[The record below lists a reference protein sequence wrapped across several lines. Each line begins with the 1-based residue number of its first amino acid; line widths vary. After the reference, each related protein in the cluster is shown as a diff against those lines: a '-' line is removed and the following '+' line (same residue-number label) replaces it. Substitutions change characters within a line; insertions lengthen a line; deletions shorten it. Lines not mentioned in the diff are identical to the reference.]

1 MPAKLNLLGQV
12 FGSLTA
18 IEELDHNIVNG
29 NIRKGHYYRCS
40 CKCGGESIVAAG
52 HLRRSVRE
60 CVKCPTNNLKLELEG
75 KVFSTKQYGDFKVL
89 RYTDSRNID
98 IQFIETGYVT
108 TSHIKEVR
116 TGHIKDPIRPS
127 VHGVGYVGIGPHRC
141 TIAESSRINSPAYEI
156 WSGMIKRCYSEN
168 TKVRSKTK
176 SYRGVTVCKEWHN
189 FQNFAEWCYKQ
200 EGFSSKDEKG
210 KSYHIDKDILVR
222 GNKIYSPETCCFVPR
237 AINNLLILKS
247 RYRGELPIGVSKC
260 FSKRAKSFKYI
271 GLVNINGVQK
281 NVGRYDTPEDA
292 FKAYKEAKESYVKEV
307 AERYKSSISIRAYNE
322 LLKYEVSIDD

>member
-1 MPAKLNLLGQV
+1 MIGEIMPAKLNLLGQV

-18 IEELDHNIVNG
+18 VEELDHNIVNG

-40 CKCGGESIVAAG
+40 CKCGGEAIVAAK

-127 VHGVGYVGIGPHRC
+127 VYGVGYVGIGPHRC

-189 FQNFAEWCYKQ
+189 FQNFAEWFNNNLPDYNSAELDKDLKVIGNKEYSPTACSFVPYQINSLFGGSNRVSELPRGVHFCNSKKKYVVQVKAGELTKNGNPKQ
-200 EGFSSKDEKG
+200 TYLGAYDNLEEAKAIYVNTKVKIVHDLANM
-210 KSYHIDKDILVR
+210 YKDILDNDVYL
-222 GNKIYSPETCCFVPR
+222 NL
-237 AINNLLILKS
+237 INNTTL
-247 RYRGELPIGVSKC
+247 
-260 FSKRAKSFKYI
+260 FF
-271 GLVNINGVQK
+271 
-281 NVGRYDTPEDA
+281 
-292 FKAYKEAKESYVKEV
+292 
-307 AERYKSSISIRAYNE
+307 
-322 LLKYEVSIDD
+322 